1 MPGTTTAALMP
12 RGATTTALMPRGG
25 ATIAGQ
31 SGRPRLLII
40 DDHPIYRDG
49 LRSVLEG
56 AHLVELVGEA
66 DDATGGLVLAR
77 ATQPDMILLDVELGA
92 ANGLDSINQ
101 LRRICPRARIVVLSG
116 QHESTHL
123 NAAMRLGVEGYLPK
137 DMSGPALLD
146 ALRTVLA
153 GERVLAPPRAVTRL
167 LNELTD
173 LLRERESERLGLT
186 DQEMAVLRLAASG
199 LNNKEIGERQFWSE
213 ITVKRKMRR
222 IYIKLDVKTRAQ
234 AVAEAIRFGLI

>member
-1 MPGTTTAALMP
+1 MLGTMLETTTGALMP
-12 RGATTTALMPRGG
+12 RAT
-25 ATIAGQ
+25 TIAGQ
-31 SGRPRLLII
+31 SGQPRLLIV

-49 LRSVLEG
+49 LRSVLQG
-56 AHLVELVGEA
+56 ANLVELVGEA

-77 ATQPDMILLDVELGA
+77 APPPNTTPLGTKMGG

-101 LRRICPRARIVVLSG
+101 LRRICPSTRIVVLSG
-116 QHESTHL
+116 HHDSTHL

-153 GERVLAPPRAVTRL
+153 GERVLAPPRAVTSL
-167 LNELTD
+167 LNELTG

-186 DQEMAVLRLAASG
+186 DQEMEILRLAASG

-234 AVAEAIRFGLI
+234 AVAEAIRLGLI